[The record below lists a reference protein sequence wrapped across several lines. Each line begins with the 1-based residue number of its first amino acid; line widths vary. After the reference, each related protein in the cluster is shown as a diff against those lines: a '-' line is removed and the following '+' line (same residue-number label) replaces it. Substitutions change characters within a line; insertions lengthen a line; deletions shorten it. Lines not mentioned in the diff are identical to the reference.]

1 MFTIAVCDDDMQERM
16 QEVQI
21 VKNIFSQKELEA
33 GIEKFQTGQHF
44 LDVLHRV
51 PYDIVLLDIQMGEV
65 SGFTLAEELYK
76 ITGGE
81 NIIFV
86 SSMENLVFESIHF
99 RPFRFVRKSHLEEE
113 LTEAVESW
121 IQQNTKTECL
131 EFDETGGVTTILP
144 QQEIIYIEV
153 QSHHLYV
160 HTQKEVLKVRG
171 KISDFAYLA
180 ETGDFLCPHY
190 SYLCNMR
197 YIYEIQ
203 RDKIVMSNNE
213 VIRISRGK
221 FEMCKA
227 RYLRYIRKM
236 GNSMYR

>member
-33 GIEKFQTGQHF
+33 GIEEFQTGQHF

-131 EFDETGGVTTILP
+131 EFDETG
-144 QQEIIYIEV
+144 
-153 QSHHLYV
+153 
-160 HTQKEVLKVRG
+160 
-171 KISDFAYLA
+171 
-180 ETGDFLCPHY
+180 DFLCPHY
-190 SYLCNMR
+190 SYLCNMK

>member
-1 MFTIAVCDDDMQERM
+1 M
-16 QEVQI
+16 
-21 VKNIFSQKELEA
+21 
-33 GIEKFQTGQHF
+33 TGQHF

>member
-33 GIEKFQTGQHF
+33 GIEEFQTGQHF

-86 SSMENLVFESIHF
+86 SVWKIWCLN
-99 RPFRFVRKSHLEEE
+99 PFISGRFVLSENHIWRKNL
-113 LTEAVESW
+113 
-121 IQQNTKTECL
+121 
-131 EFDETGGVTTILP
+131 
-144 QQEIIYIEV
+144 
-153 QSHHLYV
+153 
-160 HTQKEVLKVRG
+160 
-171 KISDFAYLA
+171 
-180 ETGDFLCPHY
+180 
-190 SYLCNMR
+190 
-197 YIYEIQ
+197 Q
-203 RDKIVMSNNE
+203 R
-213 VIRISRGK
+213 R
-221 FEMCKA
+221 
-227 RYLRYIRKM
+227 
-236 GNSMYR
+236 

>member
-33 GIEKFQTGQHF
+33 GIEEFQTGQHF

-160 HTQKEVLKVRG
+160 HTQKEVLKVLLREALSMPLHNVLNHG
-171 KISDFAYLA
+171 LKSLFPSASDKLFQSL
-180 ETGDFLCPHY
+180 LSVCPAGLLRFCPR
-190 SYLCNMR
+190 SYADSS
-197 YIYEIQ
+197 Y
-203 RDKIVMSNNE
+203 
-213 VIRISRGK
+213 
-221 FEMCKA
+221 
-227 RYLRYIRKM
+227 
-236 GNSMYR
+236 

>member
-33 GIEKFQTGQHF
+33 GIEEFQTGQHF

-131 EFDETGGVTTILP
+131 EFDETG
-144 QQEIIYIEV
+144 
-153 QSHHLYV
+153 
-160 HTQKEVLKVRG
+160 
-171 KISDFAYLA
+171 
-180 ETGDFLCPHY
+180 DFLCPHY

>member
-1 MFTIAVCDDDMQERM
+1 
-16 QEVQI
+16 
-21 VKNIFSQKELEA
+21 
-33 GIEKFQTGQHF
+33 
-44 LDVLHRV
+44 
-51 PYDIVLLDIQMGEV
+51 
-65 SGFTLAEELYK
+65 
-76 ITGGE
+76 
-81 NIIFV
+81 
-86 SSMENLVFESIHF
+86 MENLVFESIHF

-190 SYLCNMR
+190 SYLCNMK

-227 RYLRYIRKM
+227 RYLRYIRKI

>member
-33 GIEKFQTGQHF
+33 GIEEFQTGQHF

-160 HTQKEVLKVRG
+160 HTQKG
-171 KISDFAYLA
+171 
-180 ETGDFLCPHY
+180 
-190 SYLCNMR
+190 NMR

>member
-33 GIEKFQTGQHF
+33 GIEEFQTGQHF
-44 LDVLHRV
+44 LDVLHRI

-131 EFDETGGVTTILP
+131 EFDETG
-144 QQEIIYIEV
+144 
-153 QSHHLYV
+153 
-160 HTQKEVLKVRG
+160 
-171 KISDFAYLA
+171 
-180 ETGDFLCPHY
+180 DFLCPHY
-190 SYLCNMR
+190 SYLCNMK